1 MAYRILI
8 VDDEIEVVTM
18 LQSFLLR
25 NGYQVSCAS
34 NGAETI
40 SKAAEQPDLILLDFY
55 MMGLDGVETLEKMN
69 ELPGFDIPV
78 VMLTSI
84 STKPLEENCRRLGAA
99 AFLPKPFL
107 PEELRKTIQEI
118 FEQKLGTEKS

>member
-1 MAYRILI
+1 MKKILSI
-8 VDDEIEVVTM
+8 DDSVSTLTLVRETLREEYKVYVVTSGEDA
-18 LQSFLLR
+18 LAFLEKQR
-25 NGYQVSCAS
+25 
-34 NGAETI
+34 
-40 SKAAEQPDLILLDFY
+40 PDLILLDFY